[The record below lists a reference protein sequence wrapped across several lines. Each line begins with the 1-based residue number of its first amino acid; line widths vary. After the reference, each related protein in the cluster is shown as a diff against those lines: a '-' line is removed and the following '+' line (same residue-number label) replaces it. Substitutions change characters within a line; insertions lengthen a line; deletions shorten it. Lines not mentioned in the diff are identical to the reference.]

1 MSYDS
6 TKLSNFIGQS
16 DDPKKLKDY
25 LLSVDKDLQSLFLTA
40 STFYQFGTGSN
51 FSILTYS
58 STNYA
63 WFASVGAW
71 SITNALLYGGSG
83 STYIGLQPG
92 VGIWMGD
99 AAFANAIFSVDPT
112 GQMKAHAGR
121 IGGWYIGTTTL
132 SSTNLT
138 FDSTNEV
145 IQNAGFVSGALG
157 SGFQIKPE
165 IAEFQNI
172 RIRGKVSNAV
182 FERDVISSVGGN
194 LLVADSDILDA
205 DMTALDTSTVNITSD
220 TTFAVNDI
228 LRIKDGVDDEWME
241 VTAVSHTTYTVVRD
255 KAGGYAANSNPTW
268 QKGTAV
274 VNFGANGEGLIF
286 MTASENNSPYLS
298 VVTHSGTP
306 WTTLTTRMRLGN
318 LNGYLGYNTDKY
330 GIAIGE
336 ATKYLKYDPVNGL
349 QIAGTVTLDSTSTL
363 NNLAVTDVTGWAA
376 GADTTKIDG
385 GKVYTNS
392 ITTDSISATAITTEK
407 LAANSITATKYNE
420 LRNTYVYNADDSLDA
435 SYNFIV
441 PFKIVSELLTVQS
454 VKLSFKILNFRA
466 YSTAVS
472 SGGSS
477 TSGAT
482 GSASGGGATSGADGH
497 SHTHTFTLGNTNIEN
512 ADNGVKY
519 KDGVFYKK
527 SAGNYT
533 MTFSTV
539 DGHSHSITIIGGGWP
554 ASPWY
559 AVWYYDRKLYIEGA
573 GSIDSTSILN
583 HLHELIGSI
592 TTGIGEPSGK
602 RHVYYETNAV
612 KTFSGAGGTISFTAA
627 TPDHTHTT
635 PDHTHPNHTHTTPN
649 HTHSLGFGIFED
661 SQSPTI
667 NYYIDNGAG
676 YGGASGNITTDQTDI
691 DITASI
697 SGVGWKAIKF
707 TSTTRCRIAAIIE
720 VKLDISA

>member
-1 MSYDS
+1 VSYDS
-6 TKLSNFIGQS
+6 TKLSNFISQS

-58 STNYA
+58 STNYV

-99 AAFANAIFSVDPT
+99 AAFANAIFSVVPT

-121 IGGWYIGTTTL
+121 IGGWYIGTSML

-138 FDSTNEV
+138 FDSTNED

-363 NNLAVTDVTGWAA
+363 NNLAVTDVTGWAH
-376 GADTTKIDG
+376 GSDTTKIDG

-392 ITTDSISATAITTEK
+392 ITTNSISATAITTEK

-466 YSTAVS
+466 YSTAVA
-472 SGGSS
+472 SGGGS

-482 GSASGGGATSGADGH
+482 GSASGGGDLSGTGGGDHTHGVTVAFSGAGSNIWYSNGALYAVAYGAVTYVYTSSVEGHSHYIHILQSNSPPGNLVYFSGAKMFVSGGGEVTTSISGGH
-497 SHTHTFTLGNTNIEN
+497 SHTISL
-512 ADNGVKY
+512 
-519 KDGVFYKK
+519 DGGTTSYPLKIYHVDPNYIFY
-527 SAGNYT
+527 A
-533 MTFSTV
+533 
-539 DGHSHSITIIGGGWP
+539 TI
-554 ASPWY
+554 A
-559 AVWYYDRKLYIEGA
+559 
-573 GSIDSTSILN
+573 
-583 HLHELIGSI
+583 
-592 TTGIGEPSGK
+592 
-602 RHVYYETNAV
+602 
-612 KTFSGAGGTISFTAA
+612 GTISNVSYQSQT
-627 TPDHTHTT
+627 HTHTT

>member
-1 MSYDS
+1 VSYDS

-255 KAGGYAANSNPTW
+255 KAGSYAANSNPTW

-330 GIAIGE
+330 GVAIGE
-336 ATKYLKYDPVNGL
+336 ATKYLKYDPTNGL

-435 SYNFIV
+435 SYDFIV

-466 YSTAVS
+466 YSTAVA
-472 SGGSS
+472 SGGGS

-482 GSASGGGATSGADGH
+482 GSASGGGDLSGMGGGSHVHSIHVVDAGGELVFFYQGSLWSLRSTGVVTTSVNDGHIHTLPVIYSLPTPGYQVYFSGSLMCCSGGGEVSTSITNNH
-497 SHTHTFTLGNTNIEN
+497 SHTIQI
-512 ADNGVKY
+512 K
-519 KDGVFYKK
+519 
-527 SAGNYT
+527 AGT
-533 MTFSTV
+533 T
-539 DGHSHSITIIGGGWP
+539 SH
-554 ASPWY
+554 AL
-559 AVWYYDRKLYIEGA
+559 R
-573 GSIDSTSILN
+573 
-583 HLHELIGSI
+583 
-592 TTGIGEPSGK
+592 
-602 RHVYYETNAV
+602 
-612 KTFSGAGGTISFTAA
+612 FGGTQFASAISGNISNLSSQSQA
-627 TPDHTHTT
+627 HTHTT
-635 PDHTHPNHTHTTPN
+635 PDHTHPNHAHTTPN

-676 YGGASGNITTDQTDI
+676 YGGASGNIITDQTDI